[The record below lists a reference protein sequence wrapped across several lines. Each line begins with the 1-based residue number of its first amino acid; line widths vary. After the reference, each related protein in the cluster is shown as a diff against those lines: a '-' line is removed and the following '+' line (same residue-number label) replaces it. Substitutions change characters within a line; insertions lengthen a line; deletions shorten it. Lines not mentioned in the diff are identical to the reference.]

1 MENYCK
7 EVFIP
12 TVPLSW
18 TGFEFDLKRTLYPLK
33 PCLGMSIDKSPLQLY
48 LEPDWLALG
57 QFYVG
62 CRSCGSALGP
72 LMTCGQ
78 KKLKIFSTIP
88 RKSKNLISLEALI

>member
-1 MENYCK
+1 MENYSK

-12 TVPLSW
+12 TVPLSPTW
-18 TGFEFDLKRTLYPLK
+18 FEFDLKRTMYPLK

-88 RKSKNLISLEALI
+88 RKSKKLISLEALI